1 MSYAAQLNAERKARL
16 ERLSPAPKMARPVI
30 VPPAPMPPSEY
41 LAHDAG
47 WETMWHADLVST
59 RFRPPKEVSVKN
71 IQIAV
76 AEHYKVSVKDI
87 LAHRRTSDIVLPRHV
102 AMYLTKKLTHRS
114 LPEIGRLFGRRD
126 HTTVLFAIRKIE
138 ALFETDSELYRT
150 IAQLRR
156 RFV

>member
-1 MSYAAQLNAERKARL
+1 MSYAATLQAERKARL
-16 ERLSPAPKMARPVI
+16 ERLSPSPKVVRPVAS
-30 VPPAPMPPSEY
+30 APMPPSEY

-47 WETMWHADLVST
+47 WETMWHYDLVST

-71 IQIAV
+71 IQRVV
-76 AEHYKVSVKDI
+76 ADHYRVDVRDI

-150 IAQLRR
+150 ISQLRR